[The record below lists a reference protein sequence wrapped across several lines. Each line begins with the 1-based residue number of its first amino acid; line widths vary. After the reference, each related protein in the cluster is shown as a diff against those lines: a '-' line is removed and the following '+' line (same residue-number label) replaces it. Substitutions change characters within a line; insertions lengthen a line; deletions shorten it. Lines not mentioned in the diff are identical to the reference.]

1 MIGGVIVLRGGAFV
15 AVCWRFICFTL
26 GGVGVS
32 GGIICTRLSVWLGG
46 GGVMLSRSGVAA
58 LMGGTVGVTMMG
70 GIVTLG
76 NYGATL
82 GGEIGSC
89 CDDFVGT
96 CCFGW
101 TVAH

>member
-1 MIGGVIVLRGGAFV
+1 MLY
-15 AVCWRFICFTL
+15 
-26 GGVGVS
+26 
-32 GGIICTRLSVWLGG
+32 RLVD
-46 GGVMLSRSGVAA
+46 AA
-58 LMGGTVGVTMMG
+58 LMGGTFGVTVVS